1 MAITINVPIVQRR
14 QLPEGMLEVTCRLNG
29 NEFPYK
35 AGQNLQVTLP
45 SLLFNDPRGKT
56 RTFNI
61 LSSPNNSEYISFAFF
76 MSDSGFKKSI
86 NQIPENSEIQIKG
99 PFGLFTLPDDN
110 KNLVFITEGV
120 GIVPIIGII
129 LFATEEKLRN
139 NITILHCGK
148 KDIPYGDD
156 LASIEKMNSNLSVK
170 TKIGSINSSFI
181 KNNIKDFKNT
191 LFYISGTSE
200 TVSKIKPIL
209 LQNGVHIKDLMIEEF
224 IGYQS

>member
-1 MAITINVPIVQRR
+1 MVTTINVPIVQRC
-14 QLPEGMLEVTCRLNG
+14 QLQEGILEVTCKLHG

-35 AGQNLQVTLP
+35 AGQNIQVTLP
-45 SLLFNDPRGKT
+45 SLLFNDPKGKT

-86 NQIPENSEIQIKG
+86 SQIPENSKIQIKG
-99 PFGLFTLPDDN
+99 PFGLFTLPNDN

-120 GIVPIIGII
+120 GVIPIIGII

-139 NITILHCGK
+139 NMILLLSGK

-156 LASIEKMNSNLSVK
+156 LASIEKINSNLSVK
-170 TKIGSINSSFI
+170 TKIGSITSSFI

-191 LFYISGTSE
+191 LFYLSGTSE
-200 TVSKIKPIL
+200 TISKIKLIL
-209 LQNGVHIKDLMIEEF
+209 LQNGVSIRDLMIEEF
-224 IGYQS
+224 IGY